1 MSIVLRQGSTV
12 LALKKKKKI
21 YLLSLFSTDLTFP
34 PFRKGWHPREFGWEA
49 ECSLGGRPCPSAAHV
64 SEPCLCGC
72 SLRTKAVLHPRP
84 SPVSR
89 PASQVLPSLSSGR
102 KQLSSPGNAFKS
114 QSSQN
119 SLKPKANA
127 KSQLVSGD
135 KPRASCSATPPRR
148 LAPMGMWPRGFLN
161 PLSKS
166 WPEEPLDTYIPLGAS
181 HFLSLEALSP
191 VMSLVEGDKAWS
203 SPPFCFK

>member
-1 MSIVLRQGSTV
+1 MHSPE
-12 LALKKKKKI
+12 KI
-21 YLLSLFSTDLTFP
+21 AASFQTTSWGAP
-34 PFRKGWHPREFGWEA
+34 ER
-49 ECSLGGRPCPSAAHV
+49 LGGRQERAEGAA
-64 SEPCLCGC
+64 
-72 SLRTKAVLHPRP
+72 RP
-84 SPVSR
+84 W
-89 PASQVLPSLSSGR
+89 SSGCTR
-102 KQLSSPGNAFKS
+102 RGRA